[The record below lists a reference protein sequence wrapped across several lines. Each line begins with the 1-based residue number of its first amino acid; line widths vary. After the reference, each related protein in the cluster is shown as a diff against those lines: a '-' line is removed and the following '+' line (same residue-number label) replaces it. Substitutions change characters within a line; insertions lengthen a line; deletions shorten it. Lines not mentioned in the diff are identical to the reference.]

1 MSPDVY
7 RSTPARLTSVAA
19 QRLPRPI
26 LLLIGLVYIIAG
38 LYFRDPWK
46 ADDVIGLATMM
57 TALQSDN
64 NAWLLPQ
71 IGSLAYAQNGPMVT
85 WAGAICI
92 VVFSPLLSL
101 FTSQLDA
108 AIIASRIPNLLWMLM
123 MSCSV
128 WYGVYLLGRRP
139 EAQPLALPF
148 GGEPPP
154 HDYGRILADAAL
166 LLLLA
171 TVGIL
176 LRMHETSSVPAM
188 LAFQALAFY
197 AATRMLDRP
206 LSGALTLG
214 LALACLFFTRGWLG
228 LLPALLASLWLF
240 FPGNPLASRRRYLPH
255 ALIPAAVLMLAWWIP
270 ARLADT
276 YWTDQWLF
284 WHTSS
289 ISWPSLGVIAS
300 LLRDLPWFL
309 WPTWPFALLA
319 LWRWR
324 DWMSAPHIRIPLAFL
339 LLPLLLMLFLA
350 DVFEPEYS
358 MLVIPSALLAAF
370 ALPTLRRGIIN
381 SLDWF
386 SVMCFSLA
394 IATVWLGWIA
404 LHSGWPHQISENIA
418 LQTRGYEA
426 VISWPALFIAAIGT
440 LFWVGL
446 VRWRLHTHP
455 AALWRGT
462 ILSSGGLIATWL
474 LLASLWMPAI
484 DYARSYRDV
493 SFQMKEALQQHV
505 RPGECVRPLM
515 LGLGQRASLYV
526 FQGIEF
532 SFSSDCS
539 LILQQV
545 SPRALEDG
553 TAPYS
558 DQSEHVLWEGKRAP
572 DRHEMFRL
580 LRLRP

>member
-19 QRLPRPI
+19 QRLPRPA

-57 TALQSDN
+57 TALQGDGSG
-64 NAWLLPQ
+64 WLLPQ
-71 IGSLAYAQNGPMVT
+71 IGSFAYAQNGPMVT

-92 VVFSPLLSL
+92 ALFSPLLSL
-101 FTSQLDA
+101 FTNQIDA
-108 AIIASRIPNLLWMLM
+108 AIIASRIPNLLWMLI

-128 WYGVYLLGRRP
+128 WYGVYLLGRRQ

-148 GGEPPP
+148 GGEPSPQA
-154 HDYGRILADAAL
+154 YGRILADAAL

-176 LRMHETSSVPAM
+176 LRMHETSSVPAL

-197 AATRMLDRP
+197 AVTRMLDRP
-206 LSGALTLG
+206 ISGALTLAV
-214 LALACLFFTRGWLG
+214 ALAGLLLTRGWIG
-228 LLPALLASLWLF
+228 LMPALLASLWLF
-240 FPGNPLASRRRYLPH
+240 FPGGPLATRRKYLPY
-255 ALIPAAVLMLAWWIP
+255 ALIPAAALMLAWWIP
-270 ARLADT
+270 ARMSDT
-276 YWTDQWLF
+276 YWTDQWLL

-289 ISWPSLGVIAS
+289 LALPSLGVIAS

-319 LWRWR
+319 LWGWR
-324 DWMSAPHIRIPLAFL
+324 DWLSAPHIRIPLSFL
-339 LLPLLLMLFLA
+339 LFPLLTMLFLA

-358 MLVIPSALLAAF
+358 MMAVPSALLAAF
-370 ALPTLRRGIIN
+370 SLPTLRRAVIN
-381 SLDWF
+381 TLDWF

-394 IATVWLGWIA
+394 IATVWLGWVA

-426 VISWPALFIAAIGT
+426 VISWPGLLLALLGT
-440 LFWVGL
+440 VFWFSL
-446 VRWRLHTHP
+446 VRWRLSTHP
-455 AALWRGT
+455 KALWRGT
-462 ILSSGGLIATWL
+462 ILSSGGLITTWL
-474 LLASLWMPAI
+474 LLASLWMPAL

-493 SFQMKEALQQHV
+493 SLEMKQALDQHV
-505 RPGECVRPLM
+505 KPGECVRPLM

-532 SFSSDCS
+532 SFSSSCN
-539 LILQQV
+539 LILQQT
-545 SPRALEDG
+545 SPRAIADG
-553 TAPYS
+553 TAPYTDRTHS
-558 DQSEHVLWEGKRAP
+558 VLWEGKRTP
-572 DRHEMFRL
+572 DRHEVFRL